1 MKIRIKE
8 NSIRLRLTKSEV
20 EDFLRVGHY
29 NQTCKIG
36 INVLSYTLKS
46 SEEAEN
52 LMAVFDKDEITVYMP
67 ISYLHQWKAADKVG
81 FTNNV
86 IMEDET
92 SLLLKV
98 EKDFVCLDDTDEDQS
113 DNYPNPRG

>member
-20 EDFLRVGHY
+20 EQFLIDGQFS
-29 NQTCKIG
+29 QTCKIG
-36 INVLSYTLKS
+36 TNIFSYTLKS
-46 SEEAEN
+46 SEEVED
-52 LMAVFDKDEITVYMP
+52 LMATFDKNNITVFMP
-67 ISYLHQWKAADKVG
+67 NSYLPQWKAADKVG
-81 FTNNV
+81 FTNSV
-86 IMEDET
+86 VMEDKVT
-92 SLLLKV
+92 LSLKV